1 MGFVNFGLDAVGR
14 QPGASRGVER
24 LSPTKKTYVRNISL
38 IYYSCPFGV
47 GRADFFIVQNG
58 RVVIVFKRII
68 IVLKRSKIYKKVIC

>member
-24 LSPTKKTYVRNISL
+24 LSPTKKTFVRNISL

-47 GRADFFIVQNG
+47 GRADFFIVQKG
-58 RVVIVFKRII
+58 RII
-68 IVLKRSKIYKKVIC
+68 IVLKRSKIDKKVIC